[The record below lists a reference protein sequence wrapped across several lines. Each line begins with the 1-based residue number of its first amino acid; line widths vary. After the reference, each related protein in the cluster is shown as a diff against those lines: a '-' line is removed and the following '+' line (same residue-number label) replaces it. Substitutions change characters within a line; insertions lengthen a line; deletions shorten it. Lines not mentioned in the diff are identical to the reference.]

1 MVGNAMLRVILL
13 PGTLVSETLGARE
26 TDDRTMIRSLINMLG
41 WNLAVVGM
49 VVLC

>member
-1 MVGNAMLRVILL
+1 MVGNAILRVILL
-13 PGTLVSETLGARE
+13 PGTQVSETPGGTE
-26 TDDRTMIRSLINMLG
+26 GRTIIRSLINVPD